1 MSGRPG
7 SKGYNLTP
15 FPRTVLFMIHADHD
29 DNLPDDEEGLPLP
42 PSKSQRKRDM
52 HALQDLGEQL
62 VALSV
67 DQLKKVPMPE
77 ALADAVREAKRMT
90 KHEARRRQ
98 MQYVGK
104 LMRHIDPEP
113 IQAQLDVFNGLSKA
127 EIARQHR
134 LERLRSEVL
143 DDEKVLQR
151 IVETWPEADF
161 QQLRT
166 LRRNALKERE
176 QNKPPRAFRELFR
189 VLRDLDVG
197 AAAPP
202 ADEPRDDDE
211 E

>member
-1 MSGRPG
+1 
-7 SKGYNLTP
+7 
-15 FPRTVLFMIHADHD
+15 MIHDDHD
-29 DNLPDDEEGLPLP
+29 KTYPGDDAGTEP

-62 VALSV
+62 VALSL

-77 ALADAVREAKRMT
+77 SLADAVREAKRMT

-104 LMRHIDPEP
+104 LMRNVDPEP
-113 IQAQLDVFNGLSKA
+113 IIAQLDVFNGVSKA

-134 LERLRSEVL
+134 LEKLRVDLIE
-143 DDEKVLQR
+143 DEKTLQA
-151 IVETWPEADF
+151 IGELWPEADF

-176 QNKPPRAFRELFR
+176 QSKPPRAFREIFR
-189 VLRDLDVG
+189 VLRDLDAG
-197 AAAPP
+197 AAGGAD
-202 ADEPRDDDE
+202 AGDAADDEPED
-211 E
+211 

>member
-1 MSGRPG
+1 MR
-7 SKGYNLTP
+7 
-15 FPRTVLFMIHADHD
+15 HAHHD
-29 DNLPDDEEGLPLP
+29 EMLPDDDSGVPEP

-62 VALSV
+62 VALSL

-77 ALADAVREAKRMT
+77 SLADAVREAKRIT
-90 KHEARRRQ
+90 SHEGRRRQ

-104 LMRHIDPEP
+104 LMRNVDPAP
-113 IQAQLDVFNGLSKA
+113 IQAQLDVFNGISKA

-134 LERLRSEVL
+134 LEGLRAEL
-143 DDEKVLQR
+143 LEDEKTLQAIGER
-151 IVETWPEADF
+151 WPEADF

-176 QNKPPRAFRELFR
+176 QNKPPRAFREIFR
-189 VLRDLDVG
+189 ILRDLDAG
-197 AAAPP
+197 SGGGGETAAA
-202 ADEPRDDDE
+202 DDAAE

>member
-1 MSGRPG
+1 
-7 SKGYNLTP
+7 
-15 FPRTVLFMIHADHD
+15 MIHADHD

-62 VALSV
+62 VALST

-113 IQAQLDVFNGLSKA
+113 LQAQLDVFNGLSKA
-127 EIARQHR
+127 EVARQHR
-134 LERLRSEVL
+134 LERLRADLL

-151 IVETWPEADF
+151 IAETWPEADF

-189 VLRDLDVG
+189 VLRDLEAG
-197 AAAPP
+197 AAAGP
-202 ADEPRDDDE
+202 ADEPQDDDE